1 MMTPGQHT
9 PLITDRQPRN
19 AKIHSMNARAEKEV
33 DVRDVVAGYS
43 AEVDILRGISLNVAA
58 REIVCILGPNGCG
71 KSTLLKTV
79 AGFLRPR
86 SGSIRI
92 RDEDVSQIP
101 VHRKVRSGTIG
112 FVPQTDNVFGSLT
125 TWENLALGGQF
136 MTKIDCAQR
145 IDELCIAYPV
155 LARKLSSPAASLSGG
170 ERQVLSLARALMPR
184 PRVLLLDEPSAGLS
198 PKTLAEVFEA
208 ISATR
213 DKEGISVL
221 MVEQNAMEALRISD
235 RAYVL
240 SVGTVALENK
250 ASVLMNSPEMREL
263 YLGGRPH

>member
-1 MMTPGQHT
+1 
-9 PLITDRQPRN
+9 
-19 AKIHSMNARAEKEV
+19 MNERSEKEI

-43 AEVDILRGISLNVAA
+43 AEVDILRGISLTVAP

-86 SGSIRI
+86 RGSIHI
-92 RDEDVSQIP
+92 RDEDVGQIP
-101 VHRKVRSGTIG
+101 VHRKVRSGTLG

-136 MTKIDCAQR
+136 MPKADCAQR
-145 IDELCIAYPV
+145 IEELCTTYPV
-155 LARKLSSPAASLSGG
+155 LARKLNAPAASLSGG
-170 ERQVLSLARALMPR
+170 ERQVLSLGRALMPR

-240 SVGTVALENK
+240 SLGTVALENK
-250 ASVLMNSPEMREL
+250 AKVLMNSPEMREL
-263 YLGGRPH
+263 YLGGRSH